1 MAATGEDVLMRHG
14 VPLVLLMAL
23 VAGCGART
31 SNPGVGNVP
40 EKMTVKG
47 SSRIAISYGG
57 NQALVGEYDFTK
69 DVGSF
74 AWGSRNPDGQW
85 DQIITPEATYAR
97 FPHEATGLSAAWV
110 KVEGARKDAG
120 LFGFETPS
128 DPSRLLE
135 LLKAASS
142 VHEVDSGQE
151 RGVAVRRYRASLDL
165 DRALRELPASERD
178 GVRSMIRQY
187 WVDGAKEGIPLDLA
201 IDKEGLLR
209 RLNTNVPDGEELSI
223 EFFDYGLHVVAK
235 PPPPDQVLTS
245 EEFSRLLRQSCA
257 EPNGGEDGATACSG
271 VGVHIFVG
279 KGQ

>member
-1 MAATGEDVLMRHG
+1 MRHG

-31 SNPGVGNVP
+31 SNPGVGSVP
-40 EKMTVKG
+40 EKMTAKG

-57 NQALVGEYDFTK
+57 NQALVGEYDFSK

-74 AWGSRNPDGQW
+74 AWGSSNPDRQW
-85 DQIITPEATYAR
+85 DQIITPEATYTR
-97 FPHEATGLSAAWV
+97 FPHEAAGSSAAWV
-110 KVEGARKDAG
+110 KVEGGAKSSD
-120 LFGFETPS
+120 LFGFGLS
-128 DPSRLLE
+128 DPARLLA
-135 LLKAASS
+135 LLDAASS

-178 GVRSMIRQY
+178 GVRLMIRQY

-209 RLNTNVPDGEELSI
+209 RVDTTVPDGGELSI
-223 EFFDYGLHVVAK
+223 EFYDYGIRVVAK
-235 PPPPDQVLTS
+235 PPPPDQILTW
-245 EEFSRLLRQSCA
+245 EEFSRFLRQGCA
-257 EPNGGEDGATACSG
+257 ESDGGEDGTTACSG
-271 VGVHIFVG
+271 VGLHIFVG
-279 KGQ
+279 KEQ